1 MGYLMYKI
9 GVLGIGNMLL
19 KDDGIGVHIVNELL
33 KESYPQ
39 NVDIVDGGTAILDLL
54 DVFVKND
61 KIIVVDTLKGGHE
74 PGTIYKVTPE
84 EMGEHIKANSSLHDV
99 QVLDMLKNAKLL
111 GYNPEVI
118 IIGIEPSEIEF
129 HIGLS
134 DILQNEFNNLLKV
147 VRNEI
152 RLSLENR

>member
-1 MGYLMYKI
+1 MYNI

-33 KESYPQ
+33 KEDYPN

-54 DVFVKND
+54 DVFIKND
-61 KIIVVDTLKGGHE
+61 KVIVVDTLKGGHE
-74 PGTIYKVTPE
+74 PGTIYKISPE
-84 EMGEHIKANSSLHDV
+84 EMGSYIKANSSLHDV
-99 QVLDMLKNAKLL
+99 QVLDMLKNANLL

-129 HIGLS
+129 YIGLS
-134 DILQNEFNNLLKV
+134 DILQNEFNNLLEI